1 MTKTELASCVF
12 LIVDDDEFSRAII
25 TDALNHLGCQQI
37 YQADNG
43 ASAQRLAQAHQPDFI
58 LLDIYMPDTQGW
70 DLIQPLRQA
79 CPRAVVLMVTGS
91 SEPDDFRTSLGSS
104 VDGYCIKPVSS
115 TVLLRALTNAR
126 LRRAG

>member
-43 ASAQRLAQAHQPDFI
+43 ASAPI
-58 LLDIYMPDTQGW
+58 
-70 DLIQPLRQA
+70 
-79 CPRAVVLMVTGS
+79 S
-91 SEPDDFRTSLGSS
+91 
-104 VDGYCIKPVSS
+104 
-115 TVLLRALTNAR
+115 ALTNAFSIR
-126 LRRAG
+126 SNRGS